1 MQAKFYGMMKETA
14 KELEYFCRQS
24 RSNIVTDSNDDD
36 DESVNITINSLENE
50 ASLVSCFKG
59 EKIMIQSFYD
69 FRFPTYYINV
79 VDFERLIII

>member
-24 RSNIVTDSNDDD
+24 RINIVTDSND

-59 EKIMIQSFYD
+59 ERIMMQSFYD
-69 FRFPTYYINV
+69 FRFPTYFINV
-79 VDFERLIII
+79 VDFERLVII

>member
-1 MQAKFYGMMKETA
+1 MQAKFYGMMKETV

-24 RSNIVTDSNDDD
+24 RINIITDSND

-59 EKIMIQSFYD
+59 ERIMIQSFYD

-79 VDFERLIII
+79 VDFERLVII